1 MSEVAAFDE
10 SAEAADGE
18 EITNKI
24 PTIEEE
30 LNKVG
35 CKSADR

>member
-1 MSEVAAFDE
+1 VAAFDE

-24 PTIEEE
+24 PKVEGG
-30 LNKVG
+30 LNRAGRKT
-35 CKSADR
+35 ADA